1 MYIHYMY
8 IIYMATHSGI
18 LLSHKK
24 KEILPSAATWI
35 DLEGIRLSETS
46 QRERQILYNITN
58 MWNLKNAISE

>member
-1 MYIHYMY
+1 MY